1 MILIFLFLC
10 SASAVVHA
18 VDNNC
23 STFPPTCE
31 TTWTNVRQSVPTLC
45 DNTCWADL
53 ESAFIR
59 RHPTCKGVVKD
70 SCARRL
76 PKTCD
81 VECRTRFAEK
91 NGDCRGVLEGTC
103 YEKHAVYA
111 RQGRIQHFFTAFP
124 GCSVCHIRRSAA
136 WAMYSLVS
144 NDRNAFDDAFVRAY
158 PDCETQT
165 QKRASRRLGAGQPR
179 YALCNITSNGDYN
192 ISSDCSITQTI
203 VVNGGDVLRIHGIV
217 GADGQRPAIDGGW
230 NEVHNSNTGVQLFR
244 VKDKATLIIRN
255 MTLTHGEVCYTIS
268 HLHRKHPIITIEI
281 LPSNL

>member
-1 MILIFLFLC
+1 MIPIIFLFFC
-10 SASAVVHA
+10 SAAAVVHA

-23 STFPPTCE
+23 STLPPTCE

-45 DNTCWADL
+45 DSTCWADL

-59 RHPTCKGVVKD
+59 RHPTCKGIVKD

-76 PKTCD
+76 PETCD

-111 RQGRIQHFFTAFP
+111 RQGRTDHFFKTFP
-124 GCSVCHIRRSAA
+124 ECSMCHIRRSAA

-158 PDCETQT
+158 PECEIQT

-179 YALCNITSNGDYN
+179 YALCNIGPNGEYS
-192 ISSDCSITQTI
+192 ISSNCSITQTI

-230 NEVHNSNTGVQLFR
+230 DGVHNSKTGVLLFR
-244 VKDKATLIIRN
+244 VQEKATLIIRN
-255 MTLTHGEVCYTIS
+255 MTLTHGEVCFNIS
-268 HLHRKHPIITIEI
+268 HL
-281 LPSNL
+281 PS